1 MTVGAS
7 LVQWQQEKGGQ
18 VQASAA
24 SQHRCLSLY
33 WTNTE
38 TQRRRHAVTSRS
50 NLKLLLCFSLLRKH
64 SFAGL
69 VKIAHWWCNLYMRPS
84 SSLSIEIKTWWAL
97 VSPGGPWKA
106 WWAPKSARSL
116 SRRTTTTTTWRNWA
130 TTISGAQPSADP
142 PFPKQHLNRNFKRN
156 TVQLVNCSDRTQN
169 RTDAQLLL
177 STS

>member
-1 MTVGAS
+1 MVVEAVAVGAA
-7 LVQWQQEKGGQ
+7 LQQQQQEKGGQ

-50 NLKLLLCFSLLRKH
+50 NLELLLCFFLLRKH

-84 SSLSIEIKTWWAL
+84 SSLSIAMKTCWAL
-97 VSPGGPWKA
+97 VSLVGPGGHQKVHDHFPD
-106 WWAPKSARSL
+106 APPPPPPGGTGRQRFLVHSQ
-116 SRRTTTTTTWRNWA
+116 
-130 TTISGAQPSADP
+130 AQILPSP
-142 PFPKQHLNRNFKRN
+142 
-156 TVQLVNCSDRTQN
+156 S
-169 RTDAQLLL
+169 
-177 STS
+177 ST

>member
-50 NLKLLLCFSLLRKH
+50 NLKLLLCFFFLRKH

-84 SSLSIEIKTWWAL
+84 SSLSIAMKTWWAL
-97 VSPGGPWKA
+97 VGPGKPGKPGGHQKVHDHFPD
-106 WWAPKSARSL
+106 APPPPPGGTGRQRFLVHSQ
-116 SRRTTTTTTWRNWA
+116 
-130 TTISGAQPSADP
+130 AQILPSP
-142 PFPKQHLNRNFKRN
+142 
-156 TVQLVNCSDRTQN
+156 S
-169 RTDAQLLL
+169 
-177 STS
+177 ST

>member
-1 MTVGAS
+1 MTVGAA

-50 NLKLLLCFSLLRKH
+50 NLELLLCFLLLRKH

-84 SSLSIEIKTWWAL
+84 SSLSIAMKTWWAL
-97 VSPGGPWKA
+97 VGPGKPGKPGGHQKVHDHFPD
-106 WWAPKSARSL
+106 APPPPPPGGTGRQRFLVHSQ
-116 SRRTTTTTTWRNWA
+116 
-130 TTISGAQPSADP
+130 AQILPSP
-142 PFPKQHLNRNFKRN
+142 
-156 TVQLVNCSDRTQN
+156 S
-169 RTDAQLLL
+169 
-177 STS
+177 ST